1 MPSNPRSLLKKKTA
15 KSLNHL
21 DKCVVMLD
29 ELYDVFQPDHPDYGD
44 LLAAIILGLITSRE
58 FILDFWGK
66 AWGEV
71 PDDYT
76 RWL

>member
-15 KSLNHL
+15 KTLNHI
-21 DKCVVMLD
+21 DKALVMLD
-29 ELYDVFQPDHPDYGD
+29 ELYDVFAPQHADYGE
-44 LLAAIILGLITSRE
+44 LLAAIIMSQITVRG
-58 FILDFWGK
+58 FILDFWAK
-66 AWGEV
+66 AWGEA

>member
-21 DKCVVMLD
+21 DKTIVMLD
-29 ELYDVFQPDHPDYGD
+29 ELYDVFQPQHPEYGD
-44 LLAAIILGLITSRE
+44 LLAAIILGLITSRG

-66 AWGEV
+66 AWGEQ